1 MNDYMIHIN
10 QFLYV
15 VGAYM
20 VGNILTAYMIIKWKY
35 GIDIR
40 DVGSGNPGARNMGRL
55 YGKVYFIVT
64 FLGDALKGA
73 IVVYVARILFG
84 ESIFLLISLLAV
96 VVGHIYP
103 IFFKYKGGKGISTF
117 IGGLIVF
124 NYLIALT
131 LVLIFI
137 LFYLIF
143 KSFTK
148 AGLITIACLPLCMIA
163 YFYSMV
169 AIVLSV
175 CIIILILYAHRK

>member
-1 MNDYMIHIN
+1 MIHIS

-15 VGAYM
+15 IGAYM

-35 GIDIR
+35 GMDIR
-40 DVGSGNPGARNMGRL
+40 EVGSGNPGARNMGRL
-55 YGKVYFIVT
+55 YGKGYFIAT

-73 IVVYVARILFG
+73 IIVYIARILFG
-84 ESIFLLISLLAV
+84 DSILLLLSLLAI

-117 IGGLIVF
+117 IGGMVVF

-131 LVLIFI
+131 LVIVFI
-137 LFYLIF
+137 LCYSIF
-143 KSFTK
+143 KSFTM

-163 YFYSMV
+163 YSYSMG

-175 CIIILILYAHRK
+175 CMVILILYAHRK